1 LSIGHS
7 NKSSWFHK
15 LIESTEDPITVVSA
29 SSGRFV
35 SVNAAFGRKVGF
47 DRQELLGKTPFE
59 IGFLEDRPFYD
70 RFLREPLAAGGNE
83 FEFRTKAGNLRCAQ
97 AISMAIEVAGQA
109 CFIIIWRDITER
121 KQFEDDLIR
130 ANDLALESARLKSEF
145 LAKVSHE
152 LRTPLNGIIGMAQ
165 LLLDTQLTSEQQEF
179 ADTIESSSAVLLKV
193 VSDILDFSKTSELSL
208 EDVKEFD
215 FKLRQVV
222 EAALALHGASAS
234 AKGLR
239 IRLSILPSIPDTLR
253 GDPDRLGQ
261 VIANLV
267 NNAVKFT
274 DAGEVEVSVKL
285 EGVRDE
291 RWRLRFEVRDTGIG
305 LSLAD
310 QSRLF
315 RPFVQADGSATRKYG
330 GTGMGLALCAKLVAM
345 MHGKIGIISTPGT
358 GSTFYFSAEFVRAVA
373 TS

>member
-1 LSIGHS
+1 
-7 NKSSWFHK
+7 

-35 SVNAAFGRKVGF
+35 SVNAAFGRRVGF
-47 DRQELLGKTPFE
+47 DRQEVLGKTPFE
-59 IGFLEDRPFYD
+59 IGFLENRPSYD

-83 FEFRTKAGNLRCAQ
+83 FEFRTKAGSLRSAQ

-121 KQFEDDLIR
+121 KQFEEDLIR
-130 ANDLALESARLKSEF
+130 ARDLALESARLKSEF

-152 LRTPLNGIIGMAQ
+152 LRTPLTAIIGMSE
-165 LLLDTQLTSEQQEF
+165 LLLLTELTSEQEEF
-179 ADTIESSSAVLLKV
+179 ADTISSRSAELLELV
-193 VSDILDFSKTSELSL
+193 IDILDFSKASEPSL
-208 EDVKEFD
+208 EDVKEID

-222 EAALALHGASAS
+222 EAALALHAASAS
-234 AKGLR
+234 AKGLKV
-239 IRLSILPSIPDTLR
+239 RLSIAPSIQDTLR
-253 GDPDRLGQ
+253 GDPHRLGK

-274 DAGEVEVSVKL
+274 DSGEVEVLVKF
-285 EGVRDE
+285 EGVHDE
-291 RWRLRFEVRDTGIG
+291 RCRLRFEVRDTGIG

-310 QSRLF
+310 QRRLF
-315 RPFVQADGSATRKYG
+315 RPFVQADGSNTRRYG
-330 GTGMGLALCAKLVAM
+330 GIGMGLALCAKLVAM
-345 MHGKIGIISTPGT
+345 MHGTVGIISTPGK
-358 GSTFYFSAEFVRAVA
+358 GSTFYFSAEFARAAA